1 MYSRGTHVS
10 KLNERSAP
18 CQDRQSISPSPR
30 YPRGG
35 SVGEGQ
41 LCMLSAAPTVRLQVR
56 IGDSRLKDTDP
67 HGFSSPAPCP
77 LKGHISQRTLSH
89 RSRGMQAPSSSKIST
104 GYQPAVTGFPPRDS
118 SRSPGSLRAGPRED
132 TPTGDPGR
140 DLRFRD
146 IPADATRPDQLRID
160 PSRAKWR
167 NRLGPGRS
175 PRADSPRTSESGL
188 NAELSRR
195 HPSRS
200 LRASTSAPSPG
211 GDPGRGFLHRVP
223 REMGVAGRRL
233 DLAVPEQLAD
243 HRKDHTG
250 RQWRVCDARSVAG
263 TAQPLKW

>member
-1 MYSRGTHVS
+1 
-10 KLNERSAP
+10 
-18 CQDRQSISPSPR
+18 
-30 YPRGG
+30 
-35 SVGEGQ
+35 
-41 LCMLSAAPTVRLQVR
+41 MLSAAP
-56 IGDSRLKDTDP
+56 
-67 HGFSSPAPCP
+67 HSPPSGPNRRFPPERHRTTWIFLAC
-77 LKGHISQRTLSH
+77 TLSPQGSGWRTVPH

-132 TPTGDPGR
+132 APTGDPGR
-140 DLRFRD
+140 DRRFRD
-146 IPADATRPDQLRID
+146 IRADATRPDQLRID
-160 PSRAKWR
+160 PARAKR
-167 NRLGPGRS
+167 RHRLGPGRS

-200 LRASTSAPSPG
+200 LRASISALSPG

-243 HRKDHTG
+243 HRKAQTG
-250 RQWRVCDARSVAG
+250 RQWRVCDARRVAG
-263 TAQPLKW
+263 TAQPLQW

>member
-1 MYSRGTHVS
+1 
-10 KLNERSAP
+10 
-18 CQDRQSISPSPR
+18 
-30 YPRGG
+30 
-35 SVGEGQ
+35 
-41 LCMLSAAPTVRLQVR
+41 MLSTAPTVRLQVR

-77 LKGHISQRTLSH
+77 LKGHTNRRTLPH

-160 PSRAKWR
+160 LSRAKRR

-211 GDPGRGFLHRVP
+211 GDPGREFLHRVP

-243 HRKDHTG
+243 HRKDQTG